1 MMSQNRLG
9 DFQFLLG
16 RTDQAHRGEL
26 IYHRRIWRKP
36 GEGRRE
42 YPACPFIH
50 ALVDGPQITEISDE
64 DFTGDGETSP
74 LLRKYLR
81 KFDRTITVNGRRLP

>member
-16 RTDQAHRGEL
+16 RTDQAHRDEL
-26 IYHRRIWRKP
+26 IYHRRIWRKSR
-36 GEGRRE
+36 EDRRE
-42 YPACPFIH
+42 YPAYPFLH
-50 ALVDGPQITEISDE
+50 ALADGPANRGDSGE

-74 LLRKYLR
+74 LIRKYLR